1 MASAIL
7 ATMAASESS
16 GDESHTLH
24 ERMTHV
30 SRLATMGEMAAGISH
45 EINQP
50 LAAIS
55 NYARASERLLAMSH
69 PDLGEV
75 RSALREIASEALRAA
90 DIIQRL
96 RRLVGRRDPA
106 PVPTDVND
114 VVDELRVLA
123 QADAR
128 QHEARIHFDLG
139 EGLPPLNLD
148 RVQFQHALLNLVRNA
163 LEALLETPVGARTV
177 VVRTRRAAGG
187 EVDVDVCDNG
197 PGVSPEILDR
207 MFHPFST
214 TKASGTGLGLP
225 ISQTIVRSHGGTIA
239 HNANVPR
246 GACFRIRIPPSPET
260 QR

>member
-1 MASAIL
+1 
-7 ATMAASESS
+7 MAASESTAEEAHS
-16 GDESHTLH
+16 FH
-24 ERMTHV
+24 ERLMHV
-30 SRLATMGEMAAGISH
+30 SRLATMGEMAAGIAH

-50 LAAIS
+50 LAAVN
-55 NYARASERLLAMSH
+55 NYARACERLLAMH
-69 PDLGEV
+69 EPDLGEV
-75 RSALREIASEALRAA
+75 RGALREIAGEALRAA

-96 RRLVGRRDPA
+96 RRLVGRQDHS
-106 PVPTDVND
+106 PVPTDVNELIE
-114 VVDELRVLA
+114 ELRVLA

-128 QHEARIHFDLG
+128 QHGAEIRFELND
-139 EGLPPLNLD
+139 GLPQISLD
-148 RVQFQHALLNLVRNA
+148 RVQVQHALLNLIRNA
-163 LEALLETPVGARTV
+163 FEALSEAPAGERSVTI
-177 VVRTRRAAGG
+177 RTRRAADG

-207 MFHPFST
+207 MFHPFCT